1 MTDTQ
6 ATTCFHHPDRETGRS
21 CTRCGRAACSDCL
34 VQAAVGSHCFE
45 CVKAARPPV
54 RERIRRRNATVGP
67 IVTQVLIAIN
77 VGVFLLTTGNPRV
90 ERDLVLFG
98 PAVDGGELYRLV
110 TSGFV
115 HFGIFHVGMNML
127 LLFQLGS
134 ALEAALGRT
143 RFVLLYFAAL
153 LAGSFGALLLSPDAL
168 TGGASGAVYGLMGA
182 TAIGMRQRGIS
193 LREGGIGGL
202 IAINLF
208 LSFVIPGISLGGHV
222 GGLIGGAIVG
232 GVMLRS
238 SSPRP
243 SQRDLLESAA
253 VGVAVIV
260 AAVAASL
267 AVVS

>member
-1 MTDTQ
+1 MID
-6 ATTCFHHPDRETGRS
+6 AATCFHHKDRETGRS

-34 VQAAVGSHCFE
+34 HQAAVGSHCFE
-45 CVKAARPPV
+45 CIRAARPPV
-54 RERIRRRNATVGP
+54 REQIRRRNATLGP
-67 IVTQVLIAIN
+67 IVTKVLIALN
-77 VGVFLLTTGNPRV
+77 VGVYLLTTGGGRIQP
-90 ERDLVLFG
+90 ELVLFG
-98 PAVDGGELYRLV
+98 PAVNGGELYRLV

-115 HFGIFHVGMNML
+115 HFGLFHIGMNML

-143 RFVLLYFAAL
+143 RFLVLYVAAL
-153 LAGSFGALLLSPDAL
+153 LAGSFGALLLSPTAF

-182 TAIGMRQRGIS
+182 TAVGMRQRGIG
-193 LREGGIGGL
+193 LAEGGIGGL

-208 LSFVIPGISLGGHV
+208 LSFVLPGISLGAHL

-232 GVMLRS
+232 AVMLRS
-238 SSPRP
+238 ASTRA
-243 SQRDLLESAA
+243 SQRELAESIA
-253 VGVAVIV
+253 VGAAVIV